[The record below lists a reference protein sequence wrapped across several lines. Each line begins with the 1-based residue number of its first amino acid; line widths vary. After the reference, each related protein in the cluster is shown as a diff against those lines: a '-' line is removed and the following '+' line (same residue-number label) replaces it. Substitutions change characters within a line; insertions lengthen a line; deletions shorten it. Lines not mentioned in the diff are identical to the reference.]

1 MKTSQLGKRYEETR
15 KDFDVHRSFYETPT
29 CMNQIDPTG
38 MVWRTARLVK
48 CPECNAEFSLLW
60 ARAISCQGCPDS
72 VRGCELARC
81 PKCDTEWDLRT
92 LRIVYSKFEKR
103 RVAKRAN
110 TVLLEYYKDV
120 GESPFR

>member
-1 MKTSQLGKRYEETR
+1 MKAPKLRKYYEEKGR
-15 KDFDVHRSFYETPT
+15 DFDVHRSFHEIPT
-29 CMNQIDPTG
+29 CMHQIDPTG
-38 MVWRTARLVK
+38 MVWKTAKLVK
-48 CPECNAEFSLLW
+48 CPECHAEFSLLW
-60 ARAISCQGCPDS
+60 ARAVSCTGCPDS

-110 TVLLEYYKDV
+110 AVLLEYCKDL